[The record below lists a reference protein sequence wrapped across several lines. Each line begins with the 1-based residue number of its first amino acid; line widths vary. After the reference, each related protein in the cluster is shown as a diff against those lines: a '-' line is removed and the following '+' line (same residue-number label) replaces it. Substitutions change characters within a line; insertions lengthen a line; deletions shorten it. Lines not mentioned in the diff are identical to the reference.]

1 MLLNRHQFKRII
13 MKKEFSTIKFKVSS
27 ILLTGVLLLSGYN
40 VFAQHDPEP
49 VYKGKIGKTLDQTTE
64 WYPEKKQ
71 APKGAPN
78 VIWLLLDDVGFGAS
92 STFGGLISTPTFDSL
107 ASQGL
112 RYTNFHTT
120 GICAPSRAALLT
132 GRNHHSVHMGSFTF
146 TPAGTPGY
154 DGRIPF
160 ETGTVAEIL
169 KENGYNTFSIGKW
182 NLTPTAEETQAGPF
196 NRWPTGR
203 GFEHFYG
210 FLEAETDEWHPQ
222 LWEDNQK
229 IERDTN
235 PKHLNELLIERT
247 INYIANQKSS
257 APDKPFFI
265 YLAPGATHDP
275 HQAPKEWIDKYK
287 GKFDGGWD
295 KYRAAVFA
303 NQQKLGL
310 IPKGTILPPRDP
322 RVKAWDSLSVDEKRI
337 FSRFMEVYA
346 GYLSY
351 TDDQIAHLIH
361 YLKDIGQLDNTVIYV
376 MIGDNGASKEGS
388 DRGSSIGDK
397 VIIDGKQDISYLLT
411 QYDKLGS
418 EYAASNYPLGWAQAA
433 NTPFREWKQDAN
445 SEGGTHNP
453 LILFYPNGIKD
464 KGGIRFQYTHLID
477 LLPTTID
484 LTGTKLPD
492 TINGYKQK
500 PLQGTSFAY
509 TIDDAKAP
517 SKHIIQYYEI
527 AGSRSIYKDGWKAA
541 AYHNIGG
548 DFDAD
553 VWELY
558 HLDKDWTE
566 SKDLATLNPAKLTQ
580 LRGEFDSLA
589 VIYNIYPL
597 KELMGKSNSLIPP
610 VVHKKVVLYNGLS
623 QLVTAPVNI
632 AMQSFTATAD
642 VTIPQNGAQG
652 VLFAGGGRFGG
663 VSFFVQDNK
672 LHFVQNDG
680 VSTPIDIVSDKT
692 LSSGK
697 ASLKAE
703 FIRTSFFSQTG
714 TLNLYIN
721 DEKVGSGQLKI
732 KRSMLYFNLNDGFD
746 VGKDSNTEVSPT
758 YKVPFKFSG
767 DLRSV
772 TIETTK

>member
-1 MLLNRHQFKRII
+1 MRNITI
-13 MKKEFSTIKFKVSS
+13 SGKKVVF
-27 ILLTGVLLLSGYN
+27 LTGTLFILIQSA
-40 VFAQHDPEP
+40 FAQHEP
-49 VYKGKIGKTLDQTTE
+49 KPVFQGKIGKTLDETTE
-64 WYPEKKQ
+64 WYPEAKK

-107 ASQGL
+107 AANGL

-132 GRNHHSVHMGSFTF
+132 GRNHHAVHMGLFTF
-146 TPAGTPGY
+146 TAIGTPGY

-169 KENGYNTFSIGKW
+169 KENGYNTYAVGKW

-222 LWEDNQK
+222 LWEENQK

-235 PKHLNELLIERT
+235 PKHLNELLIDKT

-257 APDKPFFI
+257 EPDKPFFI

-295 KYRAAVFA
+295 KYRAEVFA

-310 IPKGTILPPRDP
+310 IPKGTVLPPRDP

-351 TDDQIAHLIH
+351 TDDQIARLIH

-397 VIIDGKQDISYLLT
+397 VLIDGKQDLSYLIK

-445 SEGGTHNP
+445 AEGGTHNP

-464 KGGIRFQYTHLID
+464 KGGVRFQYTHLID

-484 LTGTKLPD
+484 LTGAKLPD
-492 TINGYKQK
+492 TINGYKQE

-509 TIDDAKAP
+509 SIDNAKAA
-517 SKHIIQYYEI
+517 SKHTLQYYEI
-527 AGSRSIYKDGWKAA
+527 AGSRSIYKDGWKAE
-541 AYHNIGG
+541 AYHNLGG
-548 DFDAD
+548 DFDKD
-553 VWELY
+553 EWELY

-566 SKDLATLNPAKLTQ
+566 SKNLAAANPQKLDDLKKV
-580 LRGEFDSLA
+580 FDSVA
-589 VIYNIYPL
+589 IKYNVYPL
-597 KELMGKSNSLIPP
+597 KELMGKTNKLIPP
-610 VVHKKVVLYNGLS
+610 STKKLVTLYNGIS
-623 QLVTAPVNI
+623 QLVTAPVNL
-632 AMQSFTATAD
+632 AFQSFTAVAYT
-642 VTIPQNGAQG
+642 TIPQSGAEG

-663 VSFFVQDNK
+663 ISFFIQNNK

-680 VSTPIDIVSDKT
+680 VSDPIDVVSENSLKP
-692 LSSGK
+692 GK
-697 ASLKAE
+697 AILKAE
-703 FIRTSFFSQTG
+703 FIRKGVFGPTG
-714 TLNLYIN
+714 TINLYVN
-721 DEKVGSGQLKI
+721 DEKVATGELKL
-732 KRSMLYFNLNDGFD
+732 KRGILYFNLNDGFD

-758 YKVPFKFSG
+758 YKVPFAFTG
-767 DLRSV
+767 DLTKV
-772 TIETTK
+772 TFETH

>member
-517 SKHIIQYYEI
+517 SKHTIQYYEI

-680 VSTPIDIVSDKT
+680 VSPPIDIVSDKT
-692 LSSGK
+692 LPSGK

>member
-1 MLLNRHQFKRII
+1 
-13 MKKEFSTIKFKVSS
+13 MKKEFYKVSFKLRS
-27 ILLTGVLLLSGYN
+27 MVLTGVLLLSGYT

-92 STFGGLISTPTFDSL
+92 STFGGLISTPTFDGL
-107 ASQGL
+107 ANAGL

-310 IPKGTILPPRDP
+310 IPKGTVLPPRDP

-351 TDDQIAHLIH
+351 TDDQISHLIH

-376 MIGDNGASKEGS
+376 MVGDNGASKEGS

-453 LILFYPNGIKD
+453 LIFFYPNGIKD

-484 LTGTKLPD
+484 LTGAKLPD

-517 SKHIIQYYEI
+517 SKHTIQYYEI

-566 SKDLATLNPAKLTQ
+566 SKNLAVQNPAKLTQ

-632 AMQSFTATAD
+632 AMQAFTATAD

-692 LSSGK
+692 LPTGK

-703 FIRTSFFSQTG
+703 FIRTSFFAQTG

-732 KRSMLYFNLNDGFD
+732 KRSLLYFNLNDGFD

-758 YKVPFKFSG
+758 YKVPFKFTG
-767 DLRSV
+767 DLRSI
-772 TIETTK
+772 TLETTK

>member
-1 MLLNRHQFKRII
+1 MKYIIISSRKIVFLTATLL
-13 MKKEFSTIKFKVSS
+13 
-27 ILLTGVLLLSGYN
+27 ILVQT
-40 VFAQHDPEP
+40 VFAQHDPKP
-49 VYKGKIGKTLDQTTE
+49 VFQGKIGKTVEETTE
-64 WYPEKKQ
+64 WYPEAKK

-107 ASQGL
+107 AANGL
-112 RYTNFHTT
+112 CYTNFHTT

-132 GRNHHSVHMGSFTF
+132 GRNHHAVHMGLFTF
-146 TPAGTPGY
+146 TAIGTPGY

-169 KENGYNTFSIGKW
+169 KENGYNTFAVGKW

-222 LWEDNQK
+222 LWEENQK

-235 PKHLNELLIERT
+235 PKHLNELLIDKT

-257 APDKPFFI
+257 EPDKPFFI

-295 KYRAAVFA
+295 KYRAEVFA

-310 IPKGTILPPRDP
+310 IPKGTVLPPRDP
-322 RVKAWDSLSVDEKRI
+322 RVKAWDSLSVDEKHI

-351 TDDQIAHLIH
+351 TDDQIARLIH

-397 VIIDGKQDISYLLT
+397 VLIDGKQDLSYLIK

-445 SEGGTHNP
+445 AEGGTHNP

-484 LTGTKLPD
+484 LTGAKLPD
-492 TINGYKQK
+492 TINGYKQE

-509 TIDDAKAP
+509 SIDNAKAA
-517 SKHIIQYYEI
+517 SKHTLQYYEI
-527 AGSRSIYKDGWKAA
+527 AGSRSIYKDGWKAE
-541 AYHNIGG
+541 AYHNLGG
-548 DFDAD
+548 EFDKD
-553 VWELY
+553 EWELY

-566 SKDLATLNPAKLTQ
+566 SKNLAAANPQKLDDLKKV
-580 LRGEFDSLA
+580 FDSVA
-589 VIYNIYPL
+589 IKYNVYPL
-597 KELMGKSNSLIPP
+597 KELMGKTNKLIPSSA
-610 VVHKKVVLYNGLS
+610 KKSVTIYNGIS
-623 QLVTAPVNI
+623 QLVTAPINL
-632 AMQSFTATAD
+632 AFQSFTAVAYT
-642 VTIPQNGAQG
+642 TIPQNGAQG

-663 VSFFVQDNK
+663 ISFFIQNNK

-680 VSTPIDIVSDKT
+680 VSDPIDVVSENPLKP
-692 LSSGK
+692 GK
-697 ASLKAE
+697 AILKAE
-703 FIRTSFFSQTG
+703 FIRKGVFGPTG
-714 TLNLYIN
+714 TINLYVN
-721 DEKVGSGQLKI
+721 DEKVATGELKL
-732 KRSMLYFNLNDGFD
+732 KRGILYFNLNDGFD

-758 YKVPFKFSG
+758 YKVPFTFTG
-767 DLRSV
+767 DLTKV
-772 TIETTK
+772 VFETH

>member
-1 MLLNRHQFKRII
+1 MKYITISSRKIVFLTATLL
-13 MKKEFSTIKFKVSS
+13 
-27 ILLTGVLLLSGYN
+27 ILVQT
-40 VFAQHDPEP
+40 VFAQHDPKP
-49 VYKGKIGKTLDQTTE
+49 VFQGKIGKTVEETTE
-64 WYPEKKQ
+64 WYPEAKK

-107 ASQGL
+107 AANGL
-112 RYTNFHTT
+112 CYTNFHTT

-132 GRNHHSVHMGSFTF
+132 GRNHHAVHMGLFTF
-146 TPAGTPGY
+146 TAIGTPGY

-169 KENGYNTFSIGKW
+169 KENGYNTFAVGKW

-222 LWEDNQK
+222 LWEENQK

-235 PKHLNELLIERT
+235 PKHLNELLIDKT

-257 APDKPFFI
+257 EPDKPFFI

-295 KYRAAVFA
+295 KYRAEVFA

-310 IPKGTILPPRDP
+310 IPKGTVLPPRDP
-322 RVKAWDSLSVDEKRI
+322 RVKAWDSLSVDEKHI

-351 TDDQIAHLIH
+351 TDDQIARLIH

-397 VIIDGKQDISYLLT
+397 VLIDGKQDLSYLIK

-445 SEGGTHNP
+445 AEGGTHNP

-484 LTGTKLPD
+484 LTGAKLPD
-492 TINGYKQK
+492 TINGYKQE

-509 TIDDAKAP
+509 SIDNAKAA
-517 SKHIIQYYEI
+517 SKHTLQYYEI
-527 AGSRSIYKDGWKAA
+527 AGSRSIYKDGWKAE
-541 AYHNIGG
+541 AYHNLGG
-548 DFDAD
+548 EFDKD
-553 VWELY
+553 EWELY

-566 SKDLATLNPAKLTQ
+566 SKNLAAANPQKLDDLKKV
-580 LRGEFDSLA
+580 FDSVA
-589 VIYNIYPL
+589 IKYNVYPL
-597 KELMGKSNSLIPP
+597 KELMGKTNKLIPSSA
-610 VVHKKVVLYNGLS
+610 KKSVTIYNGIS
-623 QLVTAPVNI
+623 QLVTAPINL
-632 AMQSFTATAD
+632 AFQSFTAVAYT
-642 VTIPQNGAQG
+642 TIPQNGAQG

-663 VSFFVQDNK
+663 ISFFIQNNK

-680 VSTPIDIVSDKT
+680 VSDPIDVVSENPLKP
-692 LSSGK
+692 GK
-697 ASLKAE
+697 AILKAE
-703 FIRTSFFSQTG
+703 FIRKGVFGPTG
-714 TLNLYIN
+714 TINLYVN
-721 DEKVGSGQLKI
+721 DEKVATGELKL
-732 KRSMLYFNLNDGFD
+732 KRGILYFNLNDGFD

-758 YKVPFKFSG
+758 YKVPFTFTG
-767 DLRSV
+767 DLTKV
-772 TIETTK
+772 VFETH

>member
-509 TIDDAKAP
+509 TIDDAKAT
-517 SKHIIQYYEI
+517 SKHTIQYYEI

-680 VSTPIDIVSDKT
+680 VSPPIDIVSDKT
-692 LSSGK
+692 LPSGK

>member
-1 MLLNRHQFKRII
+1 
-13 MKKEFSTIKFKVSS
+13 MKHITISS
-27 ILLTGVLLLSGYN
+27 RKIVFLTATLFILAQAA
-40 VFAQHDPEP
+40 FAQHDPKP
-49 VYKGKIGKTLDQTTE
+49 VFQGKIGKTVDETTE
-64 WYPEKKQ
+64 WYPEAKK

-107 ASQGL
+107 AANGL

-132 GRNHHSVHMGSFTF
+132 GRNHHAVHMGLFTF
-146 TPAGTPGY
+146 TAIGTPGY

-169 KENGYNTFSIGKW
+169 KENGYNTFAVGKW

-222 LWEDNQK
+222 LWEENQK

-235 PKHLNELLIERT
+235 PKHLNELLIDKT

-257 APDKPFFI
+257 QPDKPFFI

-295 KYRAAVFA
+295 KYRAEVFA

-310 IPKGTILPPRDP
+310 IPKGTVLPPRDP
-322 RVKAWDSLSVDEKRI
+322 RVKAWDSLSVDEKHI

-351 TDDQIAHLIH
+351 TDDQIARLIH

-397 VIIDGKQDISYLLT
+397 VLIDGKQDLSYLIK

-445 SEGGTHNP
+445 AEGGTHNP

-464 KGGIRFQYTHLID
+464 KGGVRFQYTHLID

-484 LTGTKLPD
+484 LTGAKLPD
-492 TINGYKQK
+492 TINGYKQE

-509 TIDDAKAP
+509 SIDNAKAA
-517 SKHIIQYYEI
+517 SKHTLQYYEI
-527 AGSRSIYKDGWKAA
+527 AGSRSIYKDGWKAE
-541 AYHNIGG
+541 AYHNLGG
-548 DFDAD
+548 DFDKD
-553 VWELY
+553 EWELY

-566 SKDLATLNPAKLTQ
+566 SKNLAVANPQKLNDLK
-580 LRGEFDSLA
+580 EVFDSIA
-589 VIYNIYPL
+589 IKYNVYPL
-597 KELMGKSNSLIPP
+597 KELMGKTNKLIPSSA
-610 VVHKKVVLYNGLS
+610 KKSVTIYNGIS
-623 QLVTAPVNI
+623 QLVTAPINL
-632 AMQSFTATAD
+632 AFQSFTAIAYT
-642 VTIPQNGAQG
+642 TIPQNGAEG

-663 VSFFVQDNK
+663 ISFFIQNNK

-680 VSTPIDIVSDKT
+680 VSDPIDVVSENPLKP
-692 LSSGK
+692 GK
-697 ASLKAE
+697 AILKAE
-703 FIRTSFFSQTG
+703 FIRKGVFGPTG
-714 TLNLYIN
+714 TINLYVN
-721 DEKVGSGQLKI
+721 DEKVATGELKL
-732 KRSMLYFNLNDGFD
+732 KRGILYFNLNDGFD

-758 YKVPFKFSG
+758 YKVPFTFTG
-767 DLRSV
+767 DLTKV
-772 TIETTK
+772 TFETH

>member
-1 MLLNRHQFKRII
+1 
-13 MKKEFSTIKFKVSS
+13 MKYLTISRRKMTF
-27 ILLTGVLLLSGYN
+27 LTGTLLAL
-40 VFAQHDPEP
+40 VQVAFAQHDPEP

-132 GRNHHSVHMGSFTF
+132 GRNHHVVHMGSFTF
-146 TPAGTPGY
+146 TSAGTPGY

-235 PKHLNELLIERT
+235 PKHLNELLIDKT

-351 TDDQIAHLIH
+351 TDDQIARLIH

-397 VIIDGKQDISYLLT
+397 IIIDGKQDISYLLT
-411 QYDKLGS
+411 QYDKLGT
-418 EYAASNYPLGWAQAA
+418 EYAASNYPLGWSQAA

-445 SEGGTHNP
+445 AEGGTHNP

-477 LLPTTID
+477 LLPTTLD
-484 LTGTKLPD
+484 LTGAKIPD

-509 TIDDAKAP
+509 SIDDAKAP
-517 SKHIIQYYEI
+517 SKHTIQYYEI
-527 AGSRSIYKDGWKAA
+527 AGSRSIYKDGWKAE
-541 AYHNIGG
+541 AYHNVGG
-548 DFDAD
+548 SFDAD
-553 VWELY
+553 EWELY

-566 SKDLATLNPAKLTQ
+566 SKNLAVQNPQKLTE
-580 LRGEFDSLA
+580 LRGVFDSLA
-589 VIYNIYPL
+589 IKYNIYPL

-610 VVHKKVVLYNGLS
+610 ATHKKVVLYNGIS
-623 QLVTAPVNI
+623 QLVIPPVNV

-642 VTIPQNGAQG
+642 VTIPKNGAEG

-663 VSFFVQDNK
+663 ISFFVQDGK

-680 VSTPIDIVSDKT
+680 VSTPIDVVADKA
-692 LSSGK
+692 LMPGR
-697 ASLKAE
+697 ALLKAE
-703 FIRTSFFSQTG
+703 FLRSSLFAQTG
-714 TLNLYIN
+714 VINLYVN
-721 DEKVGSGQLKI
+721 DEKVAFGQLKI
-732 KRSMLYFNLNDGFD
+732 KRTLLYFNLNDGFD

-758 YKVPFKFSG
+758 YKVPFKFTG

-772 TIETTK
+772 TFETN

>member
-433 NTPFREWKQDAN
+433 NTPFRKWKQDAN

-517 SKHIIQYYEI
+517 SKHTIQYYEI

>member
-376 MIGDNGASKEGS
+376 MIGDNGVSKEGS

-433 NTPFREWKQDAN
+433 NTPFRKWKQDAN

>member
-337 FSRFMEVYA
+337 ISRFMEVYA

-433 NTPFREWKQDAN
+433 NTPFRKWKQDAN

>member
-1 MLLNRHQFKRII
+1 MKYIIISSRKIVFLTATLL
-13 MKKEFSTIKFKVSS
+13 
-27 ILLTGVLLLSGYN
+27 ILVQT
-40 VFAQHDPEP
+40 VFAQHDPKP
-49 VYKGKIGKTLDQTTE
+49 VFQGKIGKTVEETTE
-64 WYPEKKQ
+64 WYPEAKK

-107 ASQGL
+107 AANGL

-132 GRNHHSVHMGSFTF
+132 GRNHHAVHMGLFTF
-146 TPAGTPGY
+146 TAIGTPGY

-169 KENGYNTFSIGKW
+169 KENGYNTFAVGKW

-196 NRWPTGR
+196 NRWPIGR

-222 LWEDNQK
+222 LWEENQK

-235 PKHLNELLIERT
+235 PKHLNELLIDKT

-257 APDKPFFI
+257 EPDKPFFI

-295 KYRAAVFA
+295 KYRAEVFA

-310 IPKGTILPPRDP
+310 IPKGTVLPPRDP
-322 RVKAWDSLSVDEKRI
+322 RVKAWDSLSVDEKHI

-351 TDDQIAHLIH
+351 TDDQIARLIH

-397 VIIDGKQDISYLLT
+397 VLIDGKQDLSYLIK

-445 SEGGTHNP
+445 AEGGTHNP

-484 LTGTKLPD
+484 LTGAKLPD
-492 TINGYKQK
+492 TINGYKQE

-509 TIDDAKAP
+509 SIDNAKAA
-517 SKHIIQYYEI
+517 SKHTLQYYEI
-527 AGSRSIYKDGWKAA
+527 AGSRSIYKDGWKAE
-541 AYHNIGG
+541 AYHNLGG
-548 DFDAD
+548 DFDKD
-553 VWELY
+553 EWELY

-566 SKDLATLNPAKLTQ
+566 SKNLATANPQKLDD
-580 LRGEFDSLA
+580 LKKVFDSVA
-589 VIYNIYPL
+589 IKYNVYPL
-597 KELMGKSNSLIPP
+597 KELMGKTNKLIPSSA
-610 VVHKKVVLYNGLS
+610 KKSVTIYNGIS
-623 QLVTAPVNI
+623 QLVTAPINL
-632 AMQSFTATAD
+632 AFQSFTAVAYT
-642 VTIPQNGAQG
+642 TIPQNGAQG

-663 VSFFVQDNK
+663 ISFFIQNNK

-680 VSTPIDIVSDKT
+680 VSDPIDVVSENPLKP
-692 LSSGK
+692 GK
-697 ASLKAE
+697 AILKAE
-703 FIRTSFFSQTG
+703 FIRKGVFGPTG
-714 TLNLYIN
+714 TINLYVN
-721 DEKVGSGQLKI
+721 DEKVATGELKL
-732 KRSMLYFNLNDGFD
+732 KRGILYFNLNDGFD

-758 YKVPFKFSG
+758 YKVPFTFTG
-767 DLRSV
+767 DLTKV
-772 TIETTK
+772 VFETH

>member
-1 MLLNRHQFKRII
+1 MKYITISSRKIVFLTATLL
-13 MKKEFSTIKFKVSS
+13 
-27 ILLTGVLLLSGYN
+27 ILVQT
-40 VFAQHDPEP
+40 VFAQHDPKP
-49 VYKGKIGKTLDQTTE
+49 VFQGKIGKTVEETTE
-64 WYPEKKQ
+64 WYPEAKK

-107 ASQGL
+107 AANGL
-112 RYTNFHTT
+112 CYTNFHTT

-132 GRNHHSVHMGSFTF
+132 GRNHHAVHMGLFTF
-146 TPAGTPGY
+146 TAIGTPGY

-169 KENGYNTFSIGKW
+169 KENGYNTFAVGKW

-222 LWEDNQK
+222 LWEENQK

-235 PKHLNELLIERT
+235 PKHLNELLIDKT

-257 APDKPFFI
+257 EPDKPFFI

-295 KYRAAVFA
+295 KYRAEVFA

-310 IPKGTILPPRDP
+310 IPKGTVLPPRDP
-322 RVKAWDSLSVDEKRI
+322 RVKAWDSLSVDEKHI

-351 TDDQIAHLIH
+351 TDDQIARLIH

-397 VIIDGKQDISYLLT
+397 VLIDGKQDLSYLIK

-445 SEGGTHNP
+445 AEGGTHNP

-484 LTGTKLPD
+484 LTGAKLPD
-492 TINGYKQK
+492 TINGYKQE

-509 TIDDAKAP
+509 SIDNAKAA
-517 SKHIIQYYEI
+517 SKHTLQYYEI
-527 AGSRSIYKDGWKAA
+527 AGSRSIYKDGWKAE
-541 AYHNIGG
+541 AYHNLGG
-548 DFDAD
+548 DFDKD
-553 VWELY
+553 EWELY

-566 SKDLATLNPAKLTQ
+566 SKNLAAANPQKLDDLKKV
-580 LRGEFDSLA
+580 FDSVA
-589 VIYNIYPL
+589 IKYNVYPL
-597 KELMGKSNSLIPP
+597 KELMGKTNKLIPSSA
-610 VVHKKVVLYNGLS
+610 KKSVTIYNGIS
-623 QLVTAPVNI
+623 QLVTAPINL
-632 AMQSFTATAD
+632 AFQSFTAVAYT
-642 VTIPQNGAQG
+642 TIPQNGAQG

-663 VSFFVQDNK
+663 ISFFIQNNK

-680 VSTPIDIVSDKT
+680 VSDPIDVVSENPLKP
-692 LSSGK
+692 GK
-697 ASLKAE
+697 AILKAE
-703 FIRTSFFSQTG
+703 FIRKGVFGPTG
-714 TLNLYIN
+714 TINLYVN
-721 DEKVGSGQLKI
+721 DEKVATGELKL
-732 KRSMLYFNLNDGFD
+732 KRGILYFNLNDGFD

-758 YKVPFKFSG
+758 YKVPFTFTG
-767 DLRSV
+767 DLTKV
-772 TIETTK
+772 VFETH

>member
-1 MLLNRHQFKRII
+1 MKYIIISSRKIVFLTATLL
-13 MKKEFSTIKFKVSS
+13 
-27 ILLTGVLLLSGYN
+27 ILVQT
-40 VFAQHDPEP
+40 VFAQHDPKP
-49 VYKGKIGKTLDQTTE
+49 VFQGKIGKTVEETTE
-64 WYPEKKQ
+64 WYPEAKK

-107 ASQGL
+107 AANGL

-132 GRNHHSVHMGSFTF
+132 GRNHHAVHMGLFTF
-146 TPAGTPGY
+146 TAIGTPGY

-169 KENGYNTFSIGKW
+169 KENGYNTFAVGKW

-222 LWEDNQK
+222 LWEENQK

-235 PKHLNELLIERT
+235 PKHLNELLIDKT

-257 APDKPFFI
+257 EPDKPFFI

-295 KYRAAVFA
+295 KYRAEVFA

-310 IPKGTILPPRDP
+310 IPKGTVLPPRDP
-322 RVKAWDSLSVDEKRI
+322 RVKAWDSLSVDEKHI

-351 TDDQIAHLIH
+351 THDQIARLIH

-397 VIIDGKQDISYLLT
+397 VLIDGKQDLSYLIK

-445 SEGGTHNP
+445 AEGGTHNP

-484 LTGTKLPD
+484 LTGAKLPD
-492 TINGYKQK
+492 TINGYKQE

-509 TIDDAKAP
+509 SIDNAKAA
-517 SKHIIQYYEI
+517 SKHTLQYYEI
-527 AGSRSIYKDGWKAA
+527 AGSRSIYKDGWKAE
-541 AYHNIGG
+541 AYHNLGG
-548 DFDAD
+548 EFDKD
-553 VWELY
+553 EWELY

-566 SKDLATLNPAKLTQ
+566 SKNLAAANPQKLDDLKKV
-580 LRGEFDSLA
+580 FDSVA
-589 VIYNIYPL
+589 IKYNVYPL
-597 KELMGKSNSLIPP
+597 KELMGKTNKLIPSSA
-610 VVHKKVVLYNGLS
+610 KKSVTIYNGIS
-623 QLVTAPVNI
+623 QLVTAPINL
-632 AMQSFTATAD
+632 AFQSFTAVAYT
-642 VTIPQNGAQG
+642 TIPQNGAQG

-663 VSFFVQDNK
+663 ISFFIQNNK

-680 VSTPIDIVSDKT
+680 VSDPIDVVSENPLKP
-692 LSSGK
+692 GK
-697 ASLKAE
+697 AILKAE
-703 FIRTSFFSQTG
+703 FIRKGVFGPTG
-714 TLNLYIN
+714 TINLYVN
-721 DEKVGSGQLKI
+721 DEKVATGELKL
-732 KRSMLYFNLNDGFD
+732 KRGILYFNLNDGFD

-758 YKVPFKFSG
+758 YKVPFTFTG
-767 DLRSV
+767 DLTKV
-772 TIETTK
+772 VFETH

>member
-1 MLLNRHQFKRII
+1 
-13 MKKEFSTIKFKVSS
+13 MKKEFYKVSFKLRS
-27 ILLTGVLLLSGYN
+27 MVLTGVLLLSGYT

-71 APKGAPN
+71 APKGSPN

-107 ASQGL
+107 ANAGL

-310 IPKGTILPPRDP
+310 IPKGTVLPPRDP

-351 TDDQIAHLIH
+351 TDDQISHLIH

-376 MIGDNGASKEGS
+376 MVGDNGASKEGS

-453 LILFYPNGIKD
+453 LIFFYPNGIKD

-484 LTGTKLPD
+484 LTGAKLPD

-517 SKHIIQYYEI
+517 SKHTIQYYEI

-566 SKDLATLNPAKLTQ
+566 SKNLAVQNPAKLTQ

-632 AMQSFTATAD
+632 AMQAFTATAD

-692 LSSGK
+692 LPTGK

-703 FIRTSFFSQTG
+703 FVRTSFFAQTG

-732 KRSMLYFNLNDGFD
+732 KRSLLYFNLNDGFD

-758 YKVPFKFSG
+758 YKVPFKFTG
-767 DLRSV
+767 DLRSI
-772 TIETTK
+772 TLETTK